1 MSVSPI
7 KADVAE
13 RSWHVRSVPN
23 TREQMPCLPQTA
35 ARGSWLPF
43 ESAGARSFS
52 CWVVHYAWRLPIT
65 AL

>member
-23 TREQMPCLPQTA
+23 TREQMPCLPQT
-35 ARGSWLPF
+35 G
-43 ESAGARSFS
+43 GARVMAS
-52 CWVVHYAWRLPIT
+52 V
-65 AL
+65 

>member
-7 KADVAE
+7 KPDVAE

-23 TREQMPCLPQTA
+23 TREQMPYLPQTA

-43 ESAGARSFS
+43 ESASGTNPAS
-52 CWVVHYAWRLPIT
+52 LI
-65 AL
+65 